1 MSTRSDF
8 ADVSI
13 VITCFNYGQYVSAA
27 VESALGQSVK
37 PKEVIVI
44 DDGSTDDSIQVVS
57 RFGDRVQLFTKPNT
71 GVVDT
76 KNMGLDFAVGRWVI
90 FLDADDVLD
99 RTYVEKT
106 TSAAIHYGA
115 DLVYTD
121 LNFFGAQSGRVSS
134 RRYSRLALARNN
146 YIHNS
151 ALMERTLVRRVG
163 GYKTAMSAGFEDWEL
178 YITLAEHGARGRRVA
193 EPLLLYRRHAEAGRD
208 ASAISLRRG
217 LVQTIRELHPAS
229 YTRRRRWIG
238 LGLAGMVSPFR
249 RLAARRS

>member
-1 MSTRSDF
+1 MSTQSDF

-13 VITCFNYGQYVSAA
+13 VITCFNYGKYVSAA

-37 PKEVIVI
+37 PREVIVI
-44 DDGSTDDSIQVVS
+44 DDGSTDDSVQVL
-57 RFGDRVQLFTKPNT
+57 RQFGDRVQLFTKPNT

-76 KNMGLDFAVGRWVI
+76 KNMGLRFAVGQWVI

-106 TSAAIHYGA
+106 TSVAIHYGA

-121 LNFFGAQSGRVSS
+121 LKFIGAQSGRVSS
-134 RRYSRLALARNN
+134 RRFSRLALARNN

-151 ALMERTLVRRVG
+151 ALMEKTLVRRVG
-163 GYKTAMSAGFEDWEL
+163 GYKMAMSAGFEDWEL

-193 EPLLLYRRHAEAGRD
+193 EPLLQYRRHEEAGRD
-208 ASAISLRRG
+208 ASALSHRRE
-217 LVQTIRELHPAS
+217 LIQTIRELHPAS
-229 YTRRRRWIG
+229 YSRRRRWLG
-238 LGLAGMVSPFR
+238 LGLAGICFLFR
-249 RLAARRS
+249 RLAERKS